1 VEKLP
6 NAKRTEQGALVNFM
20 AESSAADA
28 RAHGE
33 GASQFDEAMAK
44 RILWRRLGKDL
55 ARELNARSREKR
67 PS

>member
-1 VEKLP
+1 
-6 NAKRTEQGALVNFM
+6 VNFM